1 MKATLMIFSGLV
13 VLLAGCSTPR
23 ERCLNL
29 AAQNLQTVEGLI
41 LDTQGNIQR
50 GFGYV
55 TDVRY
60 TTALDW
66 CYDPWGNV
74 RTCTRTQTRPVSK
87 PVAID
92 LEAEKRK
99 LASLQKQRAT
109 LVKETNQKIASCEAQ
124 FPLDASAPVT
134 AAPE

>member
-1 MKATLMIFSGLV
+1 MS
-13 VLLAGCSTPR
+13 
-23 ERCLNL
+23 L
-29 AAQNLQTVEGLI
+29 AAQNLQTVDGLI

-55 TDVRY
+55 SDVRY
-60 TTALDW
+60 TTSFDW

-92 LEAEKRK
+92 IEAEKRK
-99 LASLQKQRAT
+99 LASLQKQRSV
-109 LVKETNQKIASCEAQ
+109 LVAETNQKIASCDAQ
-124 FPLDASAPVT
+124 FPLEATAPV
-134 AAPE
+134 AAPPE